1 MTAEAKE
8 TIARLPRRAVAGYAL
23 GSLGTGVYST
33 VPTVLL
39 LFYCTEILRI
49 SPAIAAAIMFVPKA
63 WAVLWDPVVG
73 TASDRSRS
81 PHGRRAPFILAGAV
95 GVTVMFAALFN
106 APQLSMAGTVL
117 YVAVTYFLLA
127 SSYSVFAVPY
137 VAVPAEISS
146 LPAERERLTSWR
158 MTFAMAG
165 VLIGAAA
172 APILAVAAGGGR
184 RGYGT
189 MAVIVALGCGL
200 ATFGAWWTIR
210 RHHHRDR
217 AATAGDPLDLSSGLK
232 LLGANRAYLRLWLQ
246 YLLGVTGSAL
256 FFAMVPYFVTRV
268 ASGTEDDAGVALLV
282 LLSGTLLAMP
292 AWNIAMRRFG
302 GERAFALA
310 TASYL
315 TVAAAFVLLRGA
327 PLNSLLPMFFLLGVP
342 FAGLQ
347 LVPFAL
353 LAHLAHAEASR
364 GSRLEGLYAG
374 VWTAGE
380 KLGLALGPAAAGLG
394 LSFAGYTAG
403 ADAQSPQ
410 TLEVLPWILA
420 LGPAVFLIP
429 CLVLQLRSRTVP
441 SIAATP

>member
-1 MTAEAKE
+1 MEDAA
-8 TIARLPRRAVAGYAL
+8 ARLPRRAVAGYAL

-63 WAVLWDPVVG
+63 WAVVWDPVVG

-81 PHGRRAPFILAGAV
+81 AYGRRAPFILAGSV
-95 GVTVMFAALFN
+95 GVTVSFAALFN
-106 APQLSMAGTVL
+106 APPFSMAGTVI
-117 YVAVTYFLLA
+117 YVAVAYFLLA
-127 SSYSVFAVPY
+127 TSYSVFAVPY

-158 MTFAMAG
+158 ITFAMAG

-172 APILAVAAGGGR
+172 APIIAVAAGGGR

-200 ATFGAWWTIR
+200 ATFGAWRTIR
-210 RHHHRDR
+210 RYHARDR
-217 AATAGDPLDLSSGLK
+217 AATAGDPLELSSGLR
-232 LLGANRAYLRLWLQ
+232 LLAANRAYLRLWLQ

-256 FFAMVPYFVTRV
+256 FFAMVPYFITRV
-268 ASGTEDDAGVALLV
+268 VAGTEDDAGLALLALLV
-282 LLSGTLLAMP
+282 GTLLAMP
-292 AWNIAMRRFG
+292 AWNTAMKRLG

-327 PLNSLLPMFFLLGVP
+327 SLTSLLPLFFLLGVP

-394 LSFAGYTAG
+394 LSLVGYASG
-403 ADAQSPQ
+403 AQSQSPRA
-410 TLEVLPWILA
+410 LELLPWIMA
-420 LGPAVFLIP
+420 LGPAVFLVP
-429 CLVLQLRSRTVP
+429 CLVMQLRSQPSVP
-441 SIAATP
+441 IAETP

>member
-1 MTAEAKE
+1 
-8 TIARLPRRAVAGYAL
+8 VAGYAL

-49 SPAIAAAIMFVPKA
+49 PPAIAAAIVFVPKA

-73 TASDRSRS
+73 TVSDRSRS
-81 PHGRRAPFILAGAV
+81 AYGRRAPFILLGAM
-95 GVTVMFAALFN
+95 GITVSFALLFN
-106 APQLSMAGTVL
+106 APTLSTTGTAL
-117 YVAVTYFLLA
+117 YVAVLYFLLA

-137 VAVPAEISS
+137 VAVPAEISP
-146 LPAERERLTSWR
+146 LPTERERLTSWR

-165 VLIGAAA
+165 VLIGAGVAPMLAA
-172 APILAVAAGGGR
+172 AAGGGR
-184 RGYGT
+184 RGYAV

-200 ATFGAWWTIR
+200 ATLVAWWTIR
-210 RHHHRDR
+210 RHHPGDR
-217 AATAGDPLDLSSGLK
+217 MPANGEPLGLASGLR
-232 LLGANRAYLRLWLQ
+232 LLAANRAYLRLWLQ

-268 ASGTEDDAGVALLV
+268 AAGSEDDAGIALLT
-282 LLSGTLLAMP
+282 LLCGTLVAMP
-292 AWNIAMRRFG
+292 GWNVVMRRFG

-310 TASYL
+310 TAAYV
-315 TVAAAFVLLRGA
+315 TVAASFILMRGTQL
-327 PLNSLLPMFFLLGVP
+327 PTLLPLFFLLGVP

-353 LAHLAHAEASR
+353 LAHLTHADASR

-380 KLGLALGPAAAGLG
+380 KLGLAIGPAAAGLG
-394 LSFAGYTAG
+394 LSLVGYESGTSTQAPG
-403 ADAQSPQ
+403 VLNA
-410 TLEVLPWILA
+410 LPWILA

-429 CLVLQLRSRTVP
+429 CLLLQLRTRTHP
-441 SIAATP
+441 LAEAA

>member
-1 MTAEAKE
+1 VSE
-8 TIARLPRRAVAGYAL
+8 TVARLPRRAVAGYAL

-39 LFYCTEILRI
+39 LFYCTEVLRI
-49 SPAIAAAIMFVPKA
+49 SPAIAAAILFVPKA

-81 PHGRRAPFILAGAV
+81 AYGRRAPFILAGAL
-95 GVTVMFAALFN
+95 GVTVSFAALFN
-106 APQLSMAGTVL
+106 APPLSMAGTAL
-117 YVAVTYFLLA
+117 YVAVAYFLLA
-127 SSYSVFAVPY
+127 SAYSVFAVPY
-137 VAVPAEISS
+137 VAVPAEISP

-172 APILAVAAGGGR
+172 APMLAVAAGGGR

-200 ATFGAWWTIR
+200 ATLGAWRTIR
-210 RHHHRDR
+210 RYHARDR
-217 AATAGDPLDLSSGLK
+217 TAVASDLLDLSSGLR
-232 LLGANRAYLRLWLQ
+232 LLAANHVYLRLWLQ

-256 FFAMVPYFVTRV
+256 FFAMVPYFITRV
-268 ASGTEDDAGVALLV
+268 AAGTEDDAGMALLV
-282 LLSGTLLAMP
+282 LLLGTLLAMP
-292 AWNIAMRRFG
+292 AWNVAMRRLG

-315 TVAAAFVLLRGA
+315 TVAATFILLRGV
-327 PLNSLLPMFFLLGVP
+327 PLTSMLPLFFLLGVP

-394 LSFAGYTAG
+394 LSLVGYAAGSET
-403 ADAQSPQ
+403 QSPRA
-410 TLEVLPWILA
+410 LALLPWIMA

-429 CLVLQLRSRTVP
+429 CLVLQLRSPTAAP
-441 SIAATP
+441 IAESS

>member
-1 MTAEAKE
+1 MSDAAG
-8 TIARLPRRAVAGYAL
+8 RLPRRAVAGYAL

-49 SPAIAAAIMFVPKA
+49 APAIAAAIVFVPKA
-63 WAVLWDPVVG
+63 WAVVWDPVVG

-81 PHGRRAPFILAGAV
+81 VLGRRAPFILAGAL
-95 GVTVMFAALFN
+95 GVTVSFALLFN
-106 APQLSMAGTVL
+106 APPLSMTGTVL
-117 YVAVTYFLLA
+117 YVAGAYFLLA

-137 VAVPAEISS
+137 VAVPAEISP

-165 VLIGAAA
+165 VLIGAGVAPMLAA
-172 APILAVAAGGGR
+172 AAGGGR

-189 MAVIVALGCGL
+189 MALIVALVCGL
-200 ATFGAWWTIR
+200 ATLGSWWTVR
-210 RHHHRDR
+210 RHHPGDR
-217 AATAGDPLDLSSGLK
+217 VPTVGEPLGLSSGLR
-232 LLGANRAYLRLWLQ
+232 LLAGNRAYLRLWLQ
-246 YLLGVTGSAL
+246 YLLAVTGSAL

-268 ASGTEDDAGVALLV
+268 ALGTEDEAGIALLALLV
-282 LLSGTLLAMP
+282 GTLVAMP
-292 AWNIAMRRFG
+292 AWNVAMRRLG
-302 GERAFALA
+302 GERAFTLA
-310 TASYL
+310 TASYV

-327 PLNSLLPMFFLLGVP
+327 SLTSLLPLFFLLGVP

-347 LVPFAL
+347 LVPFTL
-353 LAHLAHAEASR
+353 LAHVTHADASR

-394 LSFAGYTAG
+394 LGLVGYASG
-403 ADAQSPQ
+403 AATQAPRALAS
-410 TLEVLPWILA
+410 LPWIMA
-420 LGPAVFLIP
+420 LGPAVFLVP
-429 CLVLQLRSRTVP
+429 CLLMQLRTSANALTE
-441 SIAATP
+441 AA